1 MSFPTL
7 PTHGQVYV
15 LNKKTFTYDAN
26 LLTWFIDGTTS
37 TDMSTIDFA
46 VAFDGNVRYT
56 IDIAS
61 RYDLEQWN
69 RVRVIRDQRIA
80 EFEWRYARYARHARL
95 GLDQIDD
102 LTMLDNYA
110 QALADITNQE
120 SPNTIVW
127 PVITDYTQ
135 D

>member
-15 LNKKTFTYDAN
+15 LNKKTYTYDSN
-26 LLTWFIDGTTS
+26 LATWFIDGTTS
-37 TDMSTIDFA
+37 TDMSTIEFTL
-46 VAFDGNVRYT
+46 AFDGTVKYT

-61 RYDLEQWN
+61 RYYNEKWN
-69 RVRVIRDQRIA
+69 LIRKIRDQRIA
-80 EFEWRYARYARHARL
+80 EFEWRYARYNRHARL

-102 LTMLDNYA
+102 LTKLDNYT
-110 QALADITNQE
+110 QLLANITDQE
-120 SPNTIVW
+120 SPDTIVW

>member
-15 LNKKTFTYDAN
+15 LNKKTFTYDSN
-26 LLTWFIDGTTS
+26 LATWFIDGTTS